1 MPRERSLGCQRSQAA
16 AGVAGDMCSG
26 QEYCRRER
34 AFRASLHGDAGAAG
48 GRGAQVEEAAARGG
62 GEGAET
68 ARAREAEAERERRPR
83 GRREAEAGNER
94 TEKLMHLLLWG
105 PN

>member
-1 MPRERSLGCQRSQAA
+1 MVPAGVRSQVA
-16 AGVAGDMCSG
+16 AGVAGDMCNG

-68 ARAREAEAERERRPR
+68 ARAGEAERERRQRRP
-83 GRREAEAGNER
+83 REAEAGNER
-94 TEKLMHLLLWG
+94 TEKPMHLLLWG